1 MSNSLATSF
10 LLFVEEFLVEE
21 GFAVIPSSE
30 EYNLLTLSQMDTL
43 NRNTHTHALNRNAHM
58 WQIPTSVRTQRTTD
72 DSIVLEM

>member
-1 MSNSLATSF
+1 MLNSLATSF

-43 NRNTHTHALNRNAHM
+43 NRNTHTHLTETHICGKSL
-58 WQIPTSVRTQRTTD
+58 QV
-72 DSIVLEM
+72 